1 METKKFSKQYDSPVK
16 INETLSI
23 DENELRFAYARSS
36 GPGGQNVNKVE
47 TKVVLLFDVGTSK
60 SLSDEQREKIRERLR
75 SRVTRAG
82 VLRVMSQRFR
92 TRGANQRAVIAR
104 FVELLAQAM
113 FEKAPRTKTKVT
125 RGAKK
130 RRREAK
136 IRRSK
141 LKKLRSKRDFD

>member
-1 METKKFSKQYDSPVK
+1 MK
-16 INETLSI
+16 INELLSI

-47 TKVVLLFDVGTSK
+47 TKVVLLFDVEASK
-60 SLSDEQREKIRERLR
+60 SLSQEQREKITQRLR
-75 SRVTRAG
+75 TRITRAG

-92 TRGANQRAVIAR
+92 TRGANQRAAIAR
-104 FVELLAQAM
+104 FVELLAEALV
-113 FEKAPRTKTKVT
+113 EKPPRTKTKVS

-136 IRRSK
+136 THRSK
-141 LKKLRSKRDFD
+141 LKKLRSKRDFE